1 MTDLILTFDDGSL
14 TTLTQMTAEGAYADP
29 ADTLHESL
37 QINATFMT
45 QAKQGFSEVIVRN
58 PRTGDERVVE
68 IPRLVLIAA
77 RCRL

>member
-1 MTDLILTFDDGSL
+1 MTTVLLTFDDGSL
-14 TTLTQMTAEGAYADP
+14 TTLTQMTTDGQYTDL

-45 QAKQGFSEVIVRN
+45 QARQGFSEVIVRN

-68 IPRLVLIAA
+68 IPRLTLIAA
-77 RCRL
+77 RHRL